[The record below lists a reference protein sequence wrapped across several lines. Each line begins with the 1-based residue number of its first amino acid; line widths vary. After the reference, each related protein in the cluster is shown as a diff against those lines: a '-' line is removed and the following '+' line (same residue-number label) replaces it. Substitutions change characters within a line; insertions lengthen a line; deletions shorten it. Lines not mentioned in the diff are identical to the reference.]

1 MKRRI
6 ILIIAIL
13 SATASSLHAQAAQS
27 AQAPASAASYYNQGR
42 AFMVEE
48 DWYSASEALLECLRL
63 SPAHVEATAAL
74 AECYYNL
81 GEFDE
86 ALAWARKA
94 RVLAR
99 GNIALA
105 NLEAFTLIA
114 LGRLDA
120 ASQVIAESLSR
131 EPYNKEALFAASELD
146 IARGHAGD
154 AVRRYQEAVR
164 RYPDDR
170 RLLVSLALV
179 QGSLGN
185 TEQAKS
191 YIERA
196 MLQHPDDYRVYYYA
210 AYLDAEAGRINS
222 AITYAEK
229 ALFYKPGF
237 DPARSLLANLRYRT
251 GKYEEAARLADEAVA
266 FNQKN
271 LNAWYLKGMSYAQLG
286 RKGDARN
293 IFINA
298 LAIDQGDEFIRI
310 ALEERLIADTNL
322 EDPARIRWADY
333 HFNRARNYKAANLSD
348 QALFEYR
355 RGLRINP
362 YAPARKEYAE
372 ILRLQGYPTRYVDE
386 LRFMR
391 QLGVADKTV
400 EDAVEA
406 YDALLAEALYR
417 QWGVDPVSSV
427 GCHWNV
433 AIFSVVSQ
441 SSFYHADAGA
451 LTASYIKDFMIHD
464 RNIIPMNIELR
475 QPSFSSAFREARSA
489 GADYFLIISVNEN
502 ERDIAVKGEL
512 FVARTGSPAS
522 VFSSYRTGAD
532 KLRNASRGITEQLS
546 ASLPFR
552 GVLLQHKQGQGL
564 IDKGKA
570 DGVISGSTYDVVKK
584 ERPVIKNEGIGIL
597 YSPED
602 VVGKLVI
609 TIVDEEV
616 ASGTL
621 TRIGFF
627 DRIADG
633 DEVLLLPEV
642 QDAASPPRTDQQ
654 PAADPELRALLRTL
668 R

>member
-1 MKRRI
+1 MKYRI
-6 ILIIAIL
+6 ILIIAL
-13 SATASSLHAQAAQS
+13 SAGALYAQTAQF
-27 AQAPASAASYYNQGR
+27 PASASSYYNQGR

-86 ALAWARKA
+86 ALAWTRKA

-105 NLEAFTLIA
+105 NLEAFILIA

-120 ASQVIAESLSR
+120 ASQVIVETLSR

-146 IARGHAGD
+146 IARGHSGD

-185 TEQAKS
+185 TDQARA

-196 MLQHPDDYRVYYYA
+196 LLQHPDDYRVYYYA
-210 AYLDAEAGRINS
+210 AYLDAGAGRINS
-222 AITYAEK
+222 AITYAENS
-229 ALFYKPGF
+229 LFYKPGF

-251 GKYEEAARLADEAVA
+251 GKYEEAARLADEAIA

-271 LNAWYLKGMSYAQLG
+271 LSAWYLKGMSYAQLG

-298 LAIDQGDEFIRI
+298 LAIDQSDEFIRI

-322 EDPARIRWADY
+322 EDPARARWADY
-333 HFNRARNYKAANLSD
+333 HFNRARDYRAANLSD

-362 YAPARKEYAE
+362 YSPARKEYAE
-372 ILRLQGYPTRYVDE
+372 ILRLQGYPARYVDE
-386 LRFMR
+386 LHFMQ
-391 QLGVADKTV
+391 QLGVADKAV
-400 EDAVEA
+400 DDAAEA
-406 YDALLAEALYR
+406 YDALLAEALHR
-417 QWGVDPVSSV
+417 QWGVDPASSV
-427 GCHWNV
+427 GRHWNV

-451 LTASYIKDFMIHD
+451 LTSSYIKDFMIHD
-464 RNIIPMNIELR
+464 RNITPMNIELR
-475 QPSFSSAFREARSA
+475 QPSFSTAFREARSA

-502 ERDIAVKGEL
+502 ERDISIKGEF
-512 FVARTGSPAS
+512 FVARTGSPAG

-532 KLRNASRGITEQLS
+532 KLRNASRGIIEQLS

-570 DGVISGSTYDVVKK
+570 DGVIAGTTYDVVK
-584 ERPVIKNEGIGIL
+584 RGQPVIRNEGIGIL
-597 YSPED
+597 YSADD

-609 TIVDEEV
+609 TVVDEEV
-616 ASGTL
+616 ASGAL
-621 TRIGFF
+621 SRVGFF

-633 DEVLLLPEV
+633 DEVLLTPEA
-642 QDAASPPRTDQQ
+642 QDATSPPGADLQ

>member
-1 MKRRI
+1 MKYRF
-6 ILIIAIL
+6 ILIIIL
-13 SATASSLHAQAAQS
+13 FAATGVLYAQA
-27 AQAPASAASYYNQGR
+27 AQAPASVSSYYNQGR

-63 SPAHVEATAAL
+63 SSAHVEATAAL

-86 ALAWARKA
+86 ALVWVRKA

-99 GNIALA
+99 GNTALA
-105 NLEAFTLIA
+105 NLEAFVLIA
-114 LGRLDA
+114 LGQLDA

-146 IARGHAGD
+146 IARGHSGD

-185 TEQAKS
+185 MEQAKS

-196 MLQHPDDYRVYYYA
+196 LLQYTDDHRVYYYA
-210 AYLDAEAGRINS
+210 AYLNAEAGRINS
-222 AITYAEK
+222 AIAYAEK
-229 ALFYKPGF
+229 SLFYKPGF
-237 DPARSLLANLRYRT
+237 DSARSLLANLRYRT
-251 GKYEEAARLADEAVA
+251 GKYEEAARLADEAIA

-271 LNAWYLKGMSYAQLG
+271 LSAWYLKGMSYAQLG
-286 RKGDARN
+286 RKGDARS

-298 LAIDQGDEFIRI
+298 LAINQSDEFIRI

-322 EDPARIRWADY
+322 EDPARVRWADY
-333 HFNRARNYKAANLSD
+333 HFNRARDYRAANLSE

-362 YAPARKEYAE
+362 YALARKEYAE
-372 ILRLQGYPTRYVDE
+372 ILRLQGYPARYVDE
-386 LRFMR
+386 LRFMQR
-391 QLGVADKTV
+391 LGAADKTV
-400 EDAVEA
+400 DDAVEA
-406 YDALLAEALYR
+406 YDALLAEALHR

-427 GCHWNV
+427 GRHWNV
-433 AIFSVVSQ
+433 AVFSLVSQ

-464 RNIIPMNIELR
+464 RNITPMNIELR
-475 QPSFSSAFREARSA
+475 QPSFSAAFREARSA

-502 ERDIAVKGEL
+502 ERDISIKGEF
-512 FVARTGSPAS
+512 FVARTGSPAG

-532 KLRNASRGITEQLS
+532 KLRNASRGIIEQLS

-552 GVLLQHKQGQGL
+552 SVLLQHKQGQGL

-570 DGVISGSTYDVVKK
+570 DGVRAGATYDVVRKK
-584 ERPVIKNEGIGIL
+584 QTVIKNEGIGIL

-602 VVGKLVI
+602 VVGTLVI
-609 TIVDEEV
+609 TVVDEEIAAGALSRV
-616 ASGTL
+616 
-621 TRIGFF
+621 GFF
-627 DRIADG
+627 DQIADG
-633 DEVLLLPEV
+633 DEVLLIPET
-642 QDAASPPRTDQQ
+642 QDAASPLRANQQ

>member
-1 MKRRI
+1 MKYRI
-6 ILIIAIL
+6 ILIIAL
-13 SATASSLHAQAAQS
+13 SAGALYAQTAQF
-27 AQAPASAASYYNQGR
+27 PASASSYYNQGR

-86 ALAWARKA
+86 ALAWTRKA

-105 NLEAFTLIA
+105 NLEAFILIA

-120 ASQVIAESLSR
+120 ASQVIVETLSR

-146 IARGHAGD
+146 IARGHSGD

-185 TEQAKS
+185 TDQARA

-196 MLQHPDDYRVYYYA
+196 LLQHPDDYRVYYYA
-210 AYLDAEAGRINS
+210 AYLDAGAGRINS
-222 AITYAEK
+222 AITYAENS
-229 ALFYKPGF
+229 LFYKPGF

-251 GKYEEAARLADEAVA
+251 GKYEEAARLADEAIA

-271 LNAWYLKGMSYAQLG
+271 LSAWYLKGMSYAQLG

-298 LAIDQGDEFIRI
+298 LAIDQSDEFIRI

-322 EDPARIRWADY
+322 EDPARARWADY
-333 HFNRARNYKAANLSD
+333 HFNRARDYRAANLSD

-362 YAPARKEYAE
+362 YSPARKEYAE
-372 ILRLQGYPTRYVDE
+372 ILRLQGYPARYVDE
-386 LRFMR
+386 LHFMQ
-391 QLGVADKTV
+391 QLGVADKAV
-400 EDAVEA
+400 DDAAEA
-406 YDALLAEALYR
+406 YDALLAEALHR
-417 QWGVDPVSSV
+417 QWGVDPASSV
-427 GCHWNV
+427 GRHWNV

-451 LTASYIKDFMIHD
+451 LTSSYIKDFMIHD
-464 RNIIPMNIELR
+464 RNITPMNIELR
-475 QPSFSSAFREARSA
+475 QPSFSTAFREARSA

-502 ERDIAVKGEL
+502 ERDISIKGEF
-512 FVARTGSPAS
+512 FVARTGSPAG

-532 KLRNASRGITEQLS
+532 KLRNASRGIIEQLS
-546 ASLPFR
+546 ASLPLR

-570 DGVISGSTYDVVKK
+570 DGVIAGTTYDVVK
-584 ERPVIKNEGIGIL
+584 RGQPVIRNEGIGIL
-597 YSPED
+597 YSADD

-609 TIVDEEV
+609 TVVDEEV
-616 ASGTL
+616 ASGAL
-621 TRIGFF
+621 SRVGFF

-633 DEVLLLPEV
+633 DEVLLTPGT
-642 QDAASPPRTDQQ
+642 QDAASPPGADLQ